1 MNESFQ
7 LPSQPPAKCVDI
19 TTYEKSK
26 LEELEEVALS
36 TNNVRIGAILKPK
49 KEPQP
54 APASKRVGFR
64 EQEADESTRRGKKD
78 SDKFRREGA
87 NNMPRVCSAPSD
99 LN

>member
-36 TNNVRIGAILKPK
+36 TNNVRIGAIFKAR
-49 KEPQP
+49 KEFL
-54 APASKRVGFR
+54 S
-64 EQEADESTRRGKKD
+64 ETRRVDFKEDVGNKRKATN
-78 SDKFRREGA
+78 SDAFRRQGA
-87 NNMPRVCSAPSD
+87 LNMPRVCSAPSD